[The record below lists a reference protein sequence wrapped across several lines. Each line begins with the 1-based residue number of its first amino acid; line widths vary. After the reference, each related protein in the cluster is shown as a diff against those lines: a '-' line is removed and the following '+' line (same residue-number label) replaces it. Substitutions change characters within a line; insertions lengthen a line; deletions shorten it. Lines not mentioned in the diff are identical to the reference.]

1 MASAL
6 LAASRQTP
14 SASNKSPTIAVAP
27 MELSEAAQSFDRVNA
42 TTWWP
47 AVIAARRKCAPM
59 KPVAP
64 VTKIL
69 CGASKAKLKTSTR
82 FAANVVHIHNL
93 NMGYNAKHHG
103 LH

>member
-6 LAASRQTP
+6 LTASRQTP
-14 SASNKSPTIAVAP
+14 SASDKSPTIAVAP
-27 MELSEAAQSFDRVNA
+27 KELSEAAQSFDRVNA

-69 CGASKAKLKTSTR
+69 CRASEAKLTTSTR
-82 FAANVVHIHNL
+82 LAANVLHIHNL
-93 NMGYNAKHHG
+93 NMGYSAKHHG